1 MIKMK
6 KTRILHVPT
15 DAGNHGP
22 ILARVERK
30 LGYDSH
36 CIVFGTS
43 HIGYKADES
52 LGGRGIPALLKL
64 ELKRWGVLLRAF
76 RYDVIHYNFG
86 SSICPNP
93 IYVGLG
99 LHGGFKRRIYSLY
112 AAVFQMWD
120 VILFRLLGK
129 CIIVVFQGGD
139 ARQEWAALDR
149 GEELPGYYVPMMD
162 ALKRHRI
169 RIWSKCANSIYYLN
183 PDLARFLPSR
193 AKFLPYICMEV
204 RK

>member
-1 MIKMK
+1 M
-6 KTRILHVPT
+6 RILHVPT

-22 ILARVERK
+22 ILAKAERS
-30 LGYDSH
+30 LGLHSH

-52 LGGRGIPALLKL
+52 LGGRGIPALLKV
-64 ELKRWGVLLRAF
+64 ELKRWFIFLRAF
-76 RYDVIHYNFG
+76 RYDVIHYNYG

-93 IYVGLG
+93 IFVGLG
-99 LHGGFKRRIYSLY
+99 LHGGLKRRIYTLY

-120 VILFRLLGK
+120 VILFKLLGK
-129 CIIVVFQGGD
+129 HIIVVFQGGD
-139 ARQEWAALDR
+139 ARQQHGAMDR
-149 GEELPGYYVPMMD
+149 HEQLPGYYVPMMD

-169 RIWSKCANSIYYLN
+169 RIWSRCADQIFYLN
-183 PDLARFLPSR
+183 PDLARFLPER